1 LRADTKSDVTAL
13 LAEVSQAPPEPGC
26 LPGQLLPR
34 VYDELRRLA
43 RHYLRR
49 ERADHTLQATD
60 LVHEAYERLADRA
73 RVSWRGRAHFLAA
86 AAQAMRRVLVDHARE
101 RGALKRGG
109 GRQRVTLEGLGES
122 PAGPDLDL
130 EDLIALDRA
139 LQKLQALHEREAR
152 VLECRYFAGMTTR
165 EIATFLGVSERTVRD
180 DWSHARVWLKRELLK
195 APRP

>member
-1 LRADTKSDVTAL
+1 MRADVKSDVTAL
-13 LAEVSQAPPEPGC
+13 LAEVSRAPPVQGC
-26 LPGQLLPR
+26 VPEQLLPL

-43 RHYLRR
+43 NHYLRR

-60 LVHEAYERLADRA
+60 LVHEAYERLADRS
-73 RVSWRGRAHFLAA
+73 RVSWRGRSHFLAA

-130 EDLIALDRA
+130 EDVIALDRA

-165 EIATFLGVSERTVRD
+165 EIAAFLGVSERTVRD

-195 APRP
+195 ALRP